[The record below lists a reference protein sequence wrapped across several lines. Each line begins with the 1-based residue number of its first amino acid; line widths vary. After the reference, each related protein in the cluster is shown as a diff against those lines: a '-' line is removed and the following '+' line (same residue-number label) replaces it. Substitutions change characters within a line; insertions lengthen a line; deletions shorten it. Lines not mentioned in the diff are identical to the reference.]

1 LLINSARHQ
10 KPFTHLVTFP
20 LVYADL
26 KTKFLEFR
34 KEVLKKC
41 QDDRGVDE
49 SLFQNANK
57 LHLTIVTA
65 VLICESEIEQAK
77 NLFEDCQAKF
87 NFNKKLKV
95 NIRGLEYM
103 NDDPSNVD
111 VLYAQV
117 RQTGQDSIQKI
128 ADSLMETF
136 ISSGLSKKQFDRVKL
151 HATVMNSLLRQDPSG
166 TTEPTSKSENKNRES
181 FDARNILKYFGD
193 FDFGWYDLEEI
204 HLSLRFSSGH
214 NGYYEC
220 VRKITLS

>member
-1 LLINSARHQ
+1 MLINAARHQ

-20 LVYADL
+20 LVFADL
-26 KTKFLEFR
+26 KTKFQEFR

-41 QDDRGVDE
+41 QDDRGVDD
-49 SLFQNANK
+49 SLFQNPNK

-65 VLICESEIEQAK
+65 VLICENEIDQAK
-77 NLFEDCQAKF
+77 KLLEDCQTKF
-87 NFNKKLKV
+87 NYIKKIKV

-103 NDDPSNVD
+103 NDDPSSVD

-117 RQTGQDSIQKI
+117 KQAGQDTTQKI
-128 ADSLMETF
+128 ADHLMEAF

-166 TTEPTSKSENKNRES
+166 TIEPTANSENKNRES
-181 FDARNILKYFGD
+181 FDARNILKHFGD
-193 FDFGWYDLEEI
+193 YDFGWFDLDEI
-204 HLSLRFSSGH
+204 HLSLRFSSAH

-220 VRKITLS
+220 VKNIIFK